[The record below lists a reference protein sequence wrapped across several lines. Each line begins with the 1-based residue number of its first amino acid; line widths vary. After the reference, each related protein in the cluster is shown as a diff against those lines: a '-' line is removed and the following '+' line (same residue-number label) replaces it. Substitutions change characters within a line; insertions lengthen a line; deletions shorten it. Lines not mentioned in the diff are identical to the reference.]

1 MHIVDAIIH
10 KVAKQKDTRGH
21 SSTTITPRTESLTID
36 VYLTQLMQEILRLY
50 ARLSPGYG
58 TLGQDPVDYPFTS
71 FLREYADDESIDFIE
86 FTTRTN
92 RRIASAMQGHQFTTT
107 SYPLFIRYNN
117 QWRDWILVAVLKLK
131 DQVSVDDE
139 TLDLSSARV
148 FAIQDLREAA
158 RIDVQKWQQDDQP
171 YLSFIKRGAG
181 GDSSSEY
188 FRTAMACLNYTDAR
202 YHTELALDAL
212 REDCAEREFTPEQ
225 TIQANEQFHSYC
237 EEKYDRGEP
246 VNLVAFSSQLNDQEP
261 TDFLDYI
268 RENEIE
274 VAETFAPHKATFRKL
289 GRIKKTFRSVSLSF
303 DVDELF
309 NEKVG
314 LANNKKA
321 ILISEAPADLISSIS
336 MALGYSEDDNE

>member
-21 SSTTITPRTESLTID
+21 SSTTITPRIESLIID
-36 VYLTQLMQEILRLY
+36 DHLTQLVQEILKLY

-58 TLGQDPVDYPFTS
+58 TLGQDPVDHPFTT
-71 FLREYADDESIDFIE
+71 FLREYTGNESIDFIE

-117 QWRDWILVAVLKLK
+117 QGRDWILVAVLKLK
-131 DQVSVDDE
+131 DQVSVDEE

-171 YLSFIKRGAG
+171 YLSFIKRGAS

-188 FRTAMACLNYTDAR
+188 FRTAMACLEYTDSK
-202 YHTELALDAL
+202 YHTTLALDAL
-212 REDCAEREFTPEQ
+212 RQYCRGREYTPEH
-225 TIQANEQFHSYC
+225 TIQAKELFRSYC
-237 EEKYDRGEP
+237 EEKQNCDEP

-268 RENEIE
+268 REHEIA
-274 VAETFAPHKATFRKL
+274 VAETFAPHKTTYSKL
-289 GRIKKTFRSVSLSF
+289 GRIKKSFRSVSLSF

-309 NEKVG
+309 TEKVR
-314 LANNKKA
+314 LASNKTG
-321 ILISEAPADLISSIS
+321 ILISEAPADLIDSIRE
-336 MALGYSEDDNE
+336 ALGQSEDDNE